1 MHNPTDILV
10 LLLGTWCG
18 CMGFA
23 SVASTEDESSITAAP
38 KQEPEKGKPVSN
50 RQPAASDLERE
61 RREAERQAKEILDQ
75 EAITAIQETRR
86 AVDAIAANKIE
97 EAMQAIERATGK
109 VGILLARNPA
119 EALVPVDLEAKV
131 IDTAPRDSIEILEI
145 AQNASLA
152 FDELNFPDART
163 LLHALMS
170 EVRVR
175 IYNLPLA
182 TYPTALKDAA
192 RLLAQ
197 RKDDDARS
205 ILLAALTTLVA
216 IDHVTPIPLILARD
230 AIKEAQAQL
239 HNTAEALKLLETARN
254 ELMRGRQLGYAGKAP
269 EYVSLNDDISN
280 LEKQLRSKEDT
291 RSGFTRLKE
300 KLASFFK
307 LQSQQKQR

>member
-1 MHNPTDILV
+1 MHNPADILV
-10 LLLGTWCG
+10 LLVGTWCG

-175 IYNLPLA
+175 IYDLPLA

-192 RLLAQ
+192 RLLEQ
-197 RKDDDARS
+197 RKSADARS

-216 IDHVTPIPLILARD
+216 IDQVMPIPLILARD

>member
-1 MHNPTDILV
+1 MHDPTDILV

-175 IYNLPLA
+175 IYDLPLA

-192 RLLAQ
+192 RLLEQ
-197 RKDDDARS
+197 RKSADARS

-216 IDHVTPIPLILARD
+216 IDQVMPIPLILARD

>member
-1 MHNPTDILV
+1 M
-10 LLLGTWCG
+10 
-18 CMGFA
+18 
-23 SVASTEDESSITAAP
+23 
-38 KQEPEKGKPVSN
+38 
-50 RQPAASDLERE
+50 
-61 RREAERQAKEILDQ
+61 
-75 EAITAIQETRR
+75 
-86 AVDAIAANKIE
+86 
-97 EAMQAIERATGK
+97 
-109 VGILLARNPA
+109 
-119 EALVPVDLEAKV
+119 
-131 IDTAPRDSIEILEI
+131 
-145 AQNASLA
+145 
-152 FDELNFPDART
+152 
-163 LLHALMS
+163 
-170 EVRVR
+170 
-175 IYNLPLA
+175 
-182 TYPTALKDAA
+182 KDAA